1 MGRDNSVGI
10 ASRYGLDG
18 PGIESGLGEIF
29 RTHADLTWGPPN
41 HIYNGYQI
49 FPRGKAAAAWR

>member
-10 ASRYGLDG
+10 ASRYGLD
-18 PGIESGLGEIF
+18 EIF